1 MTTLWQIINQI
12 KASNGLGNALGTKPC
27 RGCEK
32 RAQWLNKPVPFLL
45 IAGSGFLLAQAP
57 RKPLSAGL
65 EAGKILSLRK
75 EHLCTLTHHLWRNS
89 KSVWRS
95 WRDKTG
101 E

>member
-12 KASNGLGNALGTKPC
+12 KASKGLGKALGIKPC

-57 RKPLSAGL
+57 RKPPSATPAPATQGAAYDTLVVHRL
-65 EAGKILSLRK
+65 ELRDKAGKLRG
-75 EHLCTLTHHLWRNS
+75 NID
-89 KSVWRS
+89 V
-95 WRDKTG
+95 
-101 E
+101 